1 MSKPRSGRVELEEL
15 LLKHSSINEHQ
26 LKRAREDQKTQGGDL
41 GRILVDKGYI
51 TDELLCRA
59 LSHQLGIER
68 VSPDTLTIPPDLLQ
82 LMPVGVCENLGI
94 IAVSRARRTGV
105 LQVAT
110 SDPGNDQHLR
120 AIAGAVGEPVEPVAA
135 TAQSID
141 RAIRRHY
148 YGEPVGSKEPTAEA
162 EAQAEDPFV
171 EPTAKPADDQLAAL
185 TARVE
190 RLERSAQRE
199 GRIALAVRAI
209 GQILVEKGLVT
220 REDYL
225 RRARGKVKQNQ
236 G

>member
-1 MSKPRSGRVELEEL
+1 MSKPRAGRVQLEEL
-15 LLKHSSINEHQ
+15 LLKHGSINEHQ
-26 LKRAREDQKTQGGDL
+26 LKRAREDQKTLGGDL

-59 LSHQLGIER
+59 QSHQLGIER
-68 VSPDTLTIPPDLLQ
+68 VSPDTLKIPPDLLQ
-82 LMPVGVCENLGI
+82 LLPVGVCENLGI
-94 IAVSRARRTGV
+94 IAVSRAPRTGA

-148 YGEPVGSKEPTAEA
+148 YGESVGAKEAAEP
-162 EAQAEDPFV
+162 EDPFV
-171 EPTAKPADDQLAAL
+171 EPTPKPAGDQLAAL
-185 TARVE
+185 VARVE

-225 RRARGKVKQNQ
+225 RRARGKGKQDQ